1 MCVCVCVCVC
11 MLNCALYLPQTTLQV
26 SCSGHSHLLPR
37 SSLEKR
43 FAHTHTTAVCIPL
56 TPKAKYICST
66 HFSPRGPCNN
76 ECILYCQQIQEVSV
90 FSRAFSVGQ
99 MKLEISGKYKDAIFH
114 TISHHIWS
122 CVCVCVCVCVGEGG
136 EIKFKAVAPLVAKE
150 NGYMSRALFKNI
162 SLSPREIILTFSLPM
177 FSFSPTLTL
186 HL

>member
-1 MCVCVCVCVC
+1 M
-11 MLNCALYLPQTTLQV
+11 
-26 SCSGHSHLLPR
+26 
-37 SSLEKR
+37 
-43 FAHTHTTAVCIPL
+43 
-56 TPKAKYICST
+56 
-66 HFSPRGPCNN
+66 
-76 ECILYCQQIQEVSV
+76 

-99 MKLEISGKYKDAIFH
+99 MKLEISGKNKDRHFPH
-114 TISHHIWS
+114 NFTPYMVT